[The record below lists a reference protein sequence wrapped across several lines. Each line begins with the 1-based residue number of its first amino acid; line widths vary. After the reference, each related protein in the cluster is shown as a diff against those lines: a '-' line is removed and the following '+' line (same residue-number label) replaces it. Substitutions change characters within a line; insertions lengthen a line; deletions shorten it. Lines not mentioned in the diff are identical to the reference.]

1 MSNAIHASTVQLTP
15 APQSQSAVGSQAE
28 HLTLMFLLQLIVI
41 FSVSRLIAWFSTRSL
56 GQTPVAG
63 EILAGLV
70 LGPSLLGYFFPEQ
83 LAALFVPQT
92 ATAFVVTAQI
102 GLILLMFQVGLE
114 FEFGTHLKG
123 RKRSVIVISM
133 GGLLEPFA
141 SGMLTAEYFW
151 QQISGDKP
159 SLLAFQLFFATAL
172 SITALPI
179 LGRIFME
186 LGLSRSRIATLTIGA
201 AAIDDVCGWLIL
213 GGVTSLIASQFNPW
227 TSLARLLAL
236 GLFFVVVIALV
247 RPLVLRWII
256 GDLQRRPLSTQGISL
271 MLIILLAC
279 ATVSNVIV
287 VFSIIGGF
295 ILGVALHTQRT
306 FVEQWNAKVSGVVN
320 AFFLPIFFA
329 YTGLRT
335 DIGALE
341 GNTALWNCLLICLVA
356 FASKFFGAYG
366 ASRLLGE
373 NRRDSALIGVCMN
386 TRALMELVVLNVG
399 YDLGVLPKEY
409 FTLLVIMA
417 IISTFIASPLIRLL
431 TARTRAP
438 HATPGATEVSNG

>member
-1 MSNAIHASTVQLTP
+1 MPNTLHASTVQLAPTAP
-15 APQSQSAVGSQAE
+15 AQSAVGSQAE

-41 FSVSRLIAWFSTRSL
+41 FSVSRLIAWFSTRRL

-114 FEFGTHLKG
+114 FEFGAHLKG
-123 RKRSVIVISM
+123 RKRSVIIISM
-133 GGLLEPFA
+133 GGLLVPFA

-151 QQISGDKP
+151 QQISGDRP
-159 SLLAFQLFFATAL
+159 PLLAFQLFFATAL

-186 LGLSRSRIATLTIGA
+186 LGLSRSRVATLTIGA

-227 TSLARLLAL
+227 ASLARVLAL
-236 GLFFVVVIALV
+236 GLFIVLVIGLV
-247 RPLVLRWII
+247 RPLIMRWIL
-256 GDLQRRPLSTQGISL
+256 GDLERRPLTAQGISL
-271 MLIILLAC
+271 MLIILLAS
-279 ATVSNVIV
+279 ATVTNLIG

-295 ILGVALHTQRT
+295 ILGVALHTERR
-306 FVEQWNAKVSGVVN
+306 FVQQWNAKVSGVVN

-335 DIGALE
+335 DVGALE
-341 GNTALWNCLLICLVA
+341 GTTALWNCLLICLVA
-356 FASKFFGAYG
+356 FASKFFG
-366 ASRLLGE
+366 
-373 NRRDSALIGVCMN
+373 
-386 TRALMELVVLNVG
+386 
-399 YDLGVLPKEY
+399 
-409 FTLLVIMA
+409 
-417 IISTFIASPLIRLL
+417 
-431 TARTRAP
+431 
-438 HATPGATEVSNG
+438 VSGFFG

>member
-15 APQSQSAVGSQAE
+15 APQAQSAVGSQAE

-133 GGLLEPFA
+133 GGLLVPFA

-172 SITALPI
+172 SITALPSWDGYSWSLAYPA
-179 LGRIFME
+179 LGRHAHHWRGSNRRCMRLADPGRRHFVDR
-186 LGLSRSRIATLTIGA
+186 LAVQPLDLSGEVAGA
-201 AAIDDVCGWLIL
+201 SVVLRRRDRLI
-213 GGVTSLIASQFNPW
+213 
-227 TSLARLLAL
+227 
-236 GLFFVVVIALV
+236 

-271 MLIILLAC
+271 MLIILLTS
-279 ATVSNVIV
+279 ATVTNLIG

-306 FVEQWNAKVSGVVN
+306 FVEQWNAKVSGVSMRSSCRSS
-320 AFFLPIFFA
+320 LPIRA
-329 YTGLRT
+329 CAPILAPLR
-335 DIGALE
+335 
-341 GNTALWNCLLICLVA
+341 
-356 FASKFFGAYG
+356 
-366 ASRLLGE
+366 
-373 NRRDSALIGVCMN
+373 
-386 TRALMELVVLNVG
+386 
-399 YDLGVLPKEY
+399 
-409 FTLLVIMA
+409 
-417 IISTFIASPLIRLL
+417 
-431 TARTRAP
+431 
-438 HATPGATEVSNG
+438 ATPLCGTAC

>member
-1 MSNAIHASTVQLTP
+1 MPNTLHASTVQLAPTAP
-15 APQSQSAVGSQAE
+15 AQSAVGSQAE

-41 FSVSRLIAWFSTRSL
+41 FSVSRLIAWFSTRRL

-114 FEFGTHLKG
+114 FEFGAHLKG
-123 RKRSVIVISM
+123 RKRSVIIISM
-133 GGLLEPFA
+133 GGLLVPFA

-151 QQISGDKP
+151 QQISGDRP
-159 SLLAFQLFFATAL
+159 PLLAFQLFFATAL

-186 LGLSRSRIATLTIGA
+186 LGLSRSRVATLTIGA

-227 TSLARLLAL
+227 ASLARVLAL
-236 GLFFVVVIALV
+236 GLFIVLVIGLV
-247 RPLVLRWII
+247 RPLIMRWIL
-256 GDLQRRPLSTQGISL
+256 GDLERRPLTAQGISL
-271 MLIILLAC
+271 MLIILLAS
-279 ATVSNVIV
+279 ATVTNLIG

-295 ILGVALHTQRT
+295 ILGVALHTERR
-306 FVEQWNAKVSGVVN
+306 FVQQWNAKVSGVVN

-335 DIGALE
+335 DVGALE
-341 GNTALWNCLLICLVA
+341 GTTALWNCLLICLVA

-373 NRRDSALIGVCMN
+373 NRRDAALIGVCMN

-431 TARTRAP
+431 TAHSRTPRS
-438 HATPGATEVSNG
+438 TSEATEVGSG

>member
-1 MSNAIHASTVQLTP
+1 MQTNTSAITLQPP
-15 APQSQSAVGSQAE
+15 APAGGQSAVGSQAE
-28 HLTLMFLLQLIVI
+28 HLTLLFLIQLIVI
-41 FSVSRLIAWFSTRSL
+41 FSASRLISWLSTRCL

-70 LGPSLLGYFFPEQ
+70 LGPSLLGYFFPE
-83 LAALFVPQT
+83 LLSSIFVPQT
-92 ATAFVVTAQI
+92 STAFVATAQV

-114 FEFGTHLKG
+114 FEFGAHLKG
-123 RKRSVIVISM
+123 RKRSIMAISL
-133 GGLLEPFA
+133 GGLLVPFV
-141 SGMLTAEYFW
+141 SGFLVAEYFW
-151 QQISGDKP
+151 QQIVGDKP
-159 SLLAFQLFFATAL
+159 PLLAFQLFFATAL

-186 LGLSRSRIATLTIGA
+186 LGLSRSRVATLTIGA

-213 GGVTSLIASQFNPW
+213 GGVTSIIASNF
-227 TSLARLLAL
+227 SLWASLGRILAL
-236 GLFFVVVIALV
+236 AVFIVLVLWVV

-256 GDLQRRPLSTQGISL
+256 GDLERKPLSAQGISL
-271 MLIILLAC
+271 MLIVLFGSA
-279 ATVSNVIV
+279 VITNLIG

-295 ILGVALHTQRT
+295 IIGVALHTHRP
-306 FVEQWNAKVSGVVN
+306 FVTQWNAKVSGLVN
-320 AFFLPIFFA
+320 AFFLPVFFA

-335 DIGALE
+335 DIGSLN
-341 GNTALWNCLLICLVA
+341 GDTALLSCFLVCLVA

-366 ASRLLGE
+366 ASRWLGE
-373 NRRDSALIGVCMN
+373 TPRNSALIGVCMN

-409 FTLLVIMA
+409 FTMLVIMA

-431 TARTRAP
+431 TSEERRVPVGQPA
-438 HATPGATEVSNG
+438 VK